1 MLEEYRLTAATGTLK
16 VLKPIRQQITALFAG
31 KHNTLELCV
40 ANGNRDTGIQIS
52 RRASTVTNFNDW
64 PSDNLILN
72 CTSFDSFDPATG
84 ENALTDLPQNSPAAI
99 TTSLTDVLHIITVMT
114 DGLFY

>member
-1 MLEEYRLTAATGTLK
+1 M
-16 VLKPIRQQITALFAG
+16 
-31 KHNTLELCV
+31 ELCV

-84 ENALTDLPQNSPAAI
+84 ENADGFAAKLTCGNNNVFDGCIAYNNCDDGWDCFTKTATGPI
-99 TTSLTDVLHIITVMT
+99 GSLVMRNCVAFRSCQTT
-114 DGLFY
+114 DGNFTEN